1 MPTSFTRTETCL
13 DTKTT
18 VTTETVDNKVTTTT
32 QTDNQTTTS
41 TTSGGDTVNT
51 ALLRCPCHR
60 LDLPKLLEET
70 RRQAFRSTNRSA
82 ASANAVLIF
91 AQKVLQ
97 QVLIFKCRQDEVD
110 INQIF
115 LIAGAIAEIA
125 QNIRVYN
132 PAPFN
137 S

>member
-18 VTTETVDNKVTTTT
+18 VTTETTDNKVTTTT

-41 TTSGGDTVNT
+41 TTSGSDAVN
-51 ALLRCPCHR
+51 AAILRCPCHR
-60 LDLPKLLEET
+60 LDLQKLLEET
-70 RRQAFRSTNRSA
+70 RRQAFRSTNRSS
-82 ASANAVLIF
+82 ASANAVLVF

-97 QVLIFKCRQDEVD
+97 QILIYKCRQDEVD

-132 PAPFN
+132 PTPFN

>member
-1 MPTSFTRTETCL
+1 MPTSFTRTEICL

-18 VTTETVDNKVTTTT
+18 VTTETADNKVTTTT

-41 TTSGGDTVNT
+41 TTSGSDAPNT
-51 ALLRCPCHR
+51 AILHCPCHR
-60 LDLPKLLEET
+60 LDLEKLMEET

-82 ASANAVLIF
+82 ASSNAVLIF
-91 AQKVLQ
+91 AQKILQ
-97 QVLIFKCRQDEVD
+97 QILIYKCRQNEVD

-125 QNIRVYN
+125 QNLRIYN